1 MILIGELRS
10 WDRTGTVGNLT
21 HRAADH
27 IEQAENDRRKGVEYI
42 ARLEGA
48 LREAQETIIKQG
60 NELARRTSVET
71 DGPCQACGGIG
82 CKHCSAVETT
92 GKKHLGQR
100 EFRRCLSVGGA
111 HQPVHDPKNLRQKS
125 PTRGAIAM
133 NATEMM
139 VAEQRLMLKYRAEAM
154 RELEHY
160 DRLYDAKA
168 EDIEKLAHALRHQDF
183 IRATEPYRRQ
193 KAHVIGSWLN
203 IQARPVELSDLPDNL
218 QRIVAQW
225 DEMIAGVARE
235 FGYPSTSTGQQE

>member
-92 GKKHLGQR
+92 GERTKVPHVTAI
-100 EFRRCLSVGGA
+100 EAFCLCAGCV
-111 HQPVHDPKNLRQKS
+111 KLRS
-125 PTRGAIAM
+125 G
-133 NATEMM
+133 E
-139 VAEQRLMLKYRAEAM
+139 
-154 RELEHY
+154 
-160 DRLYDAKA
+160 
-168 EDIEKLAHALRHQDF
+168 
-183 IRATEPYRRQ
+183 
-193 KAHVIGSWLN
+193 
-203 IQARPVELSDLPDNL
+203 
-218 QRIVAQW
+218 
-225 DEMIAGVARE
+225 
-235 FGYPSTSTGQQE
+235 